1 MNWEK
6 AQLCN
11 IDVGAYYVV
20 QTNGG
25 EWRDFDLFVL
35 RGALVAHRMNPDYVR
50 GRPVWICK
58 IVRPA
63 EDRTIPPQAFV

>member
-1 MNWEK
+1 MKWEK
-6 AQLCN
+6 AEHVN
-11 IDVGAYYVV
+11 IDDEAYYVV

-35 RGALVAHRMNPDYVR
+35 RGALVNYRLNPDYVR

-58 IVRPA
+58 IIRP
-63 EDRTIPPQAFV
+63 EGVTP

>member
-1 MNWEK
+1 MKWEK

-11 IDVGAYYVV
+11 IDVESFYLV

-25 EWRDFDLFVL
+25 VWRDHDLMVMN
-35 RGALVAHRMNPDYVR
+35 GWLVARNLNPDYVR

-58 IVRPA
+58 IIRP
-63 EDRTIPPQAFV
+63 EVTP